1 MSTTAHAAS
10 LIVCAVNALAAA
22 SGGALWWRVDPRPAW
37 WPLLRVAQVTA
48 ALGAVAA
55 GVLYLRGFRPSDDL
69 YWLYVG
75 LPLALGSVAEQ
86 LRVVAAQ
93 TILDARGLPDAQAVG
108 RLPADR
114 QRSVVVAILRREMGI
129 MALSAL
135 AIAFLALRAYVEV

>member
-1 MSTTAHAAS
+1 MDTTAHAAS
-10 LIVCAVNALAAA
+10 LAVCAVNLVAAA

-37 WPLLRVAQVTA
+37 WPVLRAAQVVA
-48 ALGAVAA
+48 ALGALTC
-55 GVLYLRGFRPSDDL
+55 GILYLSGWRPSNTL
-69 YWLYVG
+69 FWLYIG
-75 LPLALGSVAEQ
+75 LPLAVGSVAEQ
-86 LRVVAAQ
+86 LRVLAAQ
-93 TILDARGLPDAQAVG
+93 TVLDARGLPDAQAVG